1 MSGEVLPES
10 LCSPVNLM
18 TFVHDYHRLCTAY
31 RWSTGGWLCSPEF
44 GVRMRIVLRQAPSPS
59 ARLFCGEAQT
69 GTIPVSD
76 QVDTLPLRRGVV
88 RVSTDCLKV
97 LVSHP
102 EGRATIAALAALAVF
117 SSVRMSVAMGWSDA
131 LPAAYAASAK

>member
-1 MSGEVLPES
+1 
-10 LCSPVNLM
+10 
-18 TFVHDYHRLCTAY
+18 
-31 RWSTGGWLCSPEF
+31 
-44 GVRMRIVLRQAPSPS
+44 MRIVLRQAPSPS

-102 EGRATIAALAALAVF
+102 EGRATIAALN
-117 SSVRMSVAMGWSDA
+117 SD
-131 LPAAYAASAK
+131 LCILNTSGFGLDQPAEATSRPRPRSRHI